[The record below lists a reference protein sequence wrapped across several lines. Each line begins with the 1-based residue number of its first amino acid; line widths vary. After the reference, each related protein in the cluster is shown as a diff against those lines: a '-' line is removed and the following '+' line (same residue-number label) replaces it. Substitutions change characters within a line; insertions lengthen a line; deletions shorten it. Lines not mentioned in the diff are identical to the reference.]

1 MEKNALLSI
10 VVPCYN
16 SETYLEKT
24 LSMLVSQGLE
34 DVEII
39 VVNDGSVDN
48 TKEMADS
55 FAKKYSQFKVLTHC
69 ENGIWV
75 SGESNSGLGLAK
87 NRGMSAARHSGLYST
102 KGKYVYFL
110 DSDDTLIEGTLDF
123 FRKTISANPNID
135 GFVFGYEAI
144 IDGVKTKTYNSK
156 NPKDL
161 GLQNNIFDKYLSK
174 KLQCNICSVIFSVS
188 YLQNHD
194 IAFFK
199 EKVTGEDISFLVSAF
214 AFAKSIYYSNRIC
227 FRYQIR
233 RDSIMQ
239 GYRKYGI
246 FHTTGVLAVKKTIEG
261 LISQKTDYEK
271 KLNFFMA
278 MYYVYNLKSYL
289 TARLPEKEK
298 SEPINKVFIENKYLL
313 NKKMKGRFLFKCIIF
328 CIKIF
333 PLKLMF
339 QIFGKI

>member
-1 MEKNALLSI
+1 MEKKTLLSV

-16 SETYLEKT
+16 SGTYLKRT
-24 LSMLVSQGLE
+24 LSMLVSQGL
-34 DVEII
+34 DDIEII
-39 VVNDGSVDN
+39 VVDDGSADN
-48 TKEMADS
+48 TREVADS
-55 FAKKYSQFKVLTHC
+55 FAEKYPQFRVLIHC
-69 ENGIWV
+69 ENGIWL
-75 SGESNSGLGLAK
+75 SKESNPSLGSAR
-87 NRGMSAARHSGLYST
+87 NRGMSAARYTGLYAT

-110 DSDDTLIEGTLDF
+110 DSDDTLLDGTLDF
-123 FRKTISANPNID
+123 FRETISANQGAD

-174 KLQCNICSVIFSVS
+174 KLQCNICSVIFSVQ

-214 AFAKSIYYSNRIC
+214 AFTELVYYSSRIC

-233 RDSIMQ
+233 RGSVMQ

-246 FHTTGVLAVKKTIEG
+246 FHTSGVLAVKKTVEG
-261 LISQKTDYEK
+261 LISKKPDYEK

-278 MYYVYNLKSYL
+278 VYYVYNLKSYL
-289 TARLPEKEK
+289 TARLPEEEIG
-298 SEPINKVFIENKYLL
+298 EPINNIFIENKYLL
-313 NKKMKGRFLFKCIIF
+313 GKKMSGKFSLECLIF
-328 CIKIF
+328 CVKIF

-339 QIFGKI
+339 KIFGKI